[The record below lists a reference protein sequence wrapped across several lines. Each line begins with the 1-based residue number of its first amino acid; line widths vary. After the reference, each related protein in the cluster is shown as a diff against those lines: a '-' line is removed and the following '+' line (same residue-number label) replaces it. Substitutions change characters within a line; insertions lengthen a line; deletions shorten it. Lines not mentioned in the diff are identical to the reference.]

1 MPFICDFFCCL
12 LTLLLVY
19 CSYINN
25 RMALILDSVT
35 TFTEI
40 EILVIEVSCV
50 KAVIEFEKSN
60 LDTTP
65 KLQPEVTPPPFPKK
79 AVTGSVLLFF
89 CNIFIYQEF
98 LFHSGIGITFA
109 KALLPTQ
116 KLIGNKSIDYRRSW
130 LVFEKISRTRPR
142 HFVREG
148 YGAKYA
154 ISVGRGNHE
163 LSLHNDVKEPFWL
176 APTKGFISG
185 VKSLF
190 AFLAEQPS
198 QLKYIEWPG
207 FQNTVSICT
216 LNLALFP
223 GFNISGH
230 KSTRSLEFFVKTAC
244 LTLVLVAMLIVVL
257 SSVDSG
263 LWYLLVKILRKPA

>member
-1 MPFICDFFCCL
+1 
-12 LTLLLVY
+12 
-19 CSYINN
+19 
-25 RMALILDSVT
+25 MALILDSVT
-35 TFTEI
+35 TFT
-40 EILVIEVSCV
+40 
-50 KAVIEFEKSN
+50 
-60 LDTTP
+60 
-65 KLQPEVTPPPFPKK
+65 
-79 AVTGSVLLFF
+79 
-89 CNIFIYQEF
+89 
-98 LFHSGIGITFA
+98 GITFA

-207 FQNTVSICT
+207 FQNTV
-216 LNLALFP
+216 
-223 GFNISGH
+223 
-230 KSTRSLEFFVKTAC
+230 KTAC